1 MPGDRRINV
10 GRCLC
15 RRWTLGREGEGVL
28 VERGGEGGDRGK
40 PGITRRHFGPRGDL
54 SSSYATRKLVTHDCP
69 VIYALLQ
76 RPDVRELAKGRLTE
90 RNVRSPHASSASP
103 PHGRLQPMEICR
115 ARRTMRVSPAVMKYA
130 RTADKSW

>member
-1 MPGDRRINV
+1 MYFKRLPMPGEPAYK
-10 GRCLC
+10 
-15 RRWTLGREGEGVL
+15 RRWTVL
-28 VERGGEGGDRGK
+28 VSSMDAWRGKGEGGRRRRGGRRGK

-90 RNVRSPHASSASP
+90 RNVRSPHASSSASP

-115 ARRTMRVSPAVMKYA
+115 ARRTMRVSPAA
-130 RTADKSW
+130 